1 MRTENLKKEART
13 IFTLA
18 LAAGALLLLSGILLN
33 LLDLKLLANNRALIG
48 LSLIPFSIA
57 ALYLWKYLTLKNH
70 PEKIRGLIVS
80 ESDERLVQV
89 KNEADT
95 KAFRL
100 TQALIFLA
108 YMGYTFAVPEDIFE
122 SPGWWLLLLLLL
134 FSFLGRGLFLAG
146 AMKRN
151 DGQGEE

>member
-13 IFTLA
+13 IYTLS
-18 LAAGALLLLSGILLN
+18 LAAGALLLVSGILLN
-33 LLDLKLLANNRALIG
+33 LLDLELLSNNRALIG
-48 LSLIPFSIA
+48 LSFIPFTVA
-57 ALYLWKYLTLKNH
+57 AVYLWKYNTLKNH
-70 PEKIRGLIVS
+70 PEKIRSIIVT

-89 KNEADT
+89 KNEADA
-95 KAFRL
+95 KSFRL

-108 YMGYTFAVPEDIFE
+108 YMGYTLAVPEDIFE
-122 SPGWWLLLLLLL
+122 SPGWWLLLLLLM
-134 FSFLGRGLFLAG
+134 FSFLGRGLLLAA

>member
-13 IFTLA
+13 IITLS
-18 LAAGALLLLSGILLN
+18 LAAGVLLLVAGTLLN
-33 LLDLKLLANNRALIG
+33 VLDLELMSNNRALIG
-48 LSLIPFSIA
+48 LSFIPFA
-57 ALYLWKYLTLKNH
+57 VAGVYLWKLSALKNH
-70 PEKIRGLIVS
+70 PEKIRNIIVT

-89 KNEADT
+89 KNEAD
-95 KAFRL
+95 AQSFRL

-134 FSFLGRGLFLAG
+134 FSFLGRGLLLAA